1 MVFEE
6 TFMKN
11 IFLFIIVI
19 MAFVSCKKD
28 AAKSSEINI
37 AGGNYNK
44 NMAEHRELS
53 DFTAQDSEKEVY
65 EEKIVETQEIK
76 KTMMKPD
83 EVTDV
88 DKVDKSKPDLS
99 GEKYQEYKENTY
111 KDAKTEPLSTFS
123 IDVDTASYTNMRRMI
138 TSGYKVIENSVRI
151 EELINYFD
159 YEYINPE
166 KDAFSVTT
174 EVGPSPFNK
183 DRHILHIGI
192 QGKMKTKDKIPSTNL
207 IFLVDTS
214 GSMFD
219 ANKLPLLKKA
229 LTVLTN
235 QLREQDFV
243 TIVTYAG
250 STGVLLEP
258 TSGKDKEKIIKA
270 LESMQS
276 GGSTYGE
283 GGLKLAYKKAK
294 EHFNKEGINRILLCT
309 DGDFNVGVGDTES
322 LKKYVEKEKE
332 SGVTLST
339 IGFGTGNYNDDLMEQ
354 IADIG
359 NGNYSYID
367 NYNEA
372 VKVLATELTS
382 LLEVIAKDVK
392 IQIEFNSEIVSH
404 YKLIGYE
411 NRVLKKEDFNNDK
424 VDAGEIGSGH
434 SVTALYEIVFTD
446 SKNKP
451 VDELRYAKG
460 GNDKV
465 DYSKEFGLLKLR
477 FKEPNGDKSTLVEFP
492 MFKKDVKSE
501 MKETSTNFKF
511 SLAVAAFGMLLK
523 NSKDLGNVSFDDV
536 INLAKESKSND
547 EFGYR
552 EEFIQLVE
560 KYKNIK

>member
-1 MVFEE
+1 
-6 TFMKN
+6 
-11 IFLFIIVI
+11 
-19 MAFVSCKKD
+19 
-28 AAKSSEINI
+28 
-37 AGGNYNK
+37 
-44 NMAEHRELS
+44 
-53 DFTAQDSEKEVY
+53 
-65 EEKIVETQEIK
+65 
-76 KTMMKPD
+76 
-83 EVTDV
+83 
-88 DKVDKSKPDLS
+88 
-99 GEKYQEYKENTY
+99 
-111 KDAKTEPLSTFS
+111 
-123 IDVDTASYTNMRRMI
+123 
-138 TSGYKVIENSVRI
+138 
-151 EELINYFD
+151 
-159 YEYINPE
+159 
-166 KDAFSVTT
+166 
-174 EVGPSPFNK
+174 
-183 DRHILHIGI
+183 
-192 QGKMKTKDKIPSTNL
+192 
-207 IFLVDTS
+207 
-214 GSMFD
+214 
-219 ANKLPLLKKA
+219 
-229 LTVLTN
+229 
-235 QLREQDFV
+235 
-243 TIVTYAG
+243 
-250 STGVLLEP
+250 
-258 TSGKDKEKIIKA
+258 
-270 LESMQS
+270 
-276 GGSTYGE
+276 
-283 GGLKLAYKKAK
+283 
-294 EHFNKEGINRILLCT
+294 
-309 DGDFNVGVGDTES
+309 VGDTES

-392 IQIEFNSEIVSH
+392 IQIEFNPEIVSH

-411 NRVLKKEDFNNDK
+411 NRILKKEDFNNDK

-523 NSKDLGNVSFDDV
+523 NSKDLGSVSFDDV
-536 INLAKESKSND
+536 ISLAKESKSND

-552 EEFIQLVE
+552 EEFIKLVE